1 MGYLIFIILKFIS
14 SQRNKLLLK
23 ILIYLLLA
31 NLAVCLVSRRLR
43 LLLLY
48 ILLVWCNELH
58 ILYWLLL
65 WILRSLLNAWISS
78 ILRYVFILKT
88 HATSHRLWIIIKEI
102 YISLLLQPGNPR
114 KVLRACPKNIKWWI
128 IFFLYLFSNK
138 RKVLLRYKCLI
149 ILVLVVFVIVE
160 SWWGLYYKLWLQYLF
175 LSVRY
180 VIVWF
185 LTIVYCRCSCW
196 SGRLVTL
203 LSP

>member
-65 WILRSLLNAWISS
+65 RILRSLLNAWISS